1 MRNFDEFMKE
11 NETKFKELNQNLD
24 STRKRDKKTNEKISK
39 AILNLKLKIQKIQN
53 CQITSGDSDLEE

>member
-39 AILNLKLKIQKIQN
+39 EI
-53 CQITSGDSDLEE
+53 

>member
-53 CQITSGDSDLEE
+53 CQITPTDSDLEE